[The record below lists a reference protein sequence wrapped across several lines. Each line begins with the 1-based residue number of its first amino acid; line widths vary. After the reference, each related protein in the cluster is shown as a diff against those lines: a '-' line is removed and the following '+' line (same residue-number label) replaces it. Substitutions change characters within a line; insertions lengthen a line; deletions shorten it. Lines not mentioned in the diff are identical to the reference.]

1 MEDFFIVT
9 KKTGLFD
16 VDVLLD
22 LENTFSQKKKKVSH
36 NSITVEQALSIVMKQ
51 MQINNYRSRTIKDY
65 QLYFTNFATSQNITY
80 VDEIDAD
87 KIYAWLSSMD
97 VGAVTKQNRL
107 KCLKAMLTRFRY
119 NGWIVSEFYKN
130 IVIKVDKKVNKGAN
144 PHDLA
149 ILISLIDTTRFIG
162 FRDVVAILT
171 LYKTGIRSTTLSYL
185 EERHIDFDNLM
196 LNLDANI
203 MKGRTF
209 LKLPID
215 EMLAEYFKKLIEMNR
230 KIRKRYKEDNNYIF
244 ITQKGKCIKQD
255 ETSNAI
261 TKQLYKY
268 GQKYG
273 LKHINAH
280 AIRKAYAKR
289 LLEQGA
295 SVALISKALG
305 HADLEV
311 TTRYLNL
318 DVNEVAENL
327 RDYL

>member
-1 MEDFFIVT
+1 MT

-22 LENTFSQKKKKVSH
+22 LNNTFTPTKKKVNH
-36 NSITVEQALSIVMKQ
+36 DSITVEQALNIVIRQ

-65 QLYFTNFATSQNITY
+65 QLHFTNFVTTQNITN
-80 VDEIDAD
+80 VSEIDAD
-87 KIYAWLSSMD
+87 KIYSWLESMN
-97 VGAVTKQNRL
+97 VSAVTKQNRL
-107 KCLKAMLTRFRY
+107 KCLKATLTRFKH
-119 NGWIVSEFYKN
+119 NGWIVSEFYKT
-130 IVIKVDKKVNKGAN
+130 IVVRVDKKVNKGAN

-196 LNLDANI
+196 LNLDADI
-203 MKGRTF
+203 MKGRTI

-215 EMLAEYFKKLIEMNR
+215 EMLASYFKQLIEMNK
-230 KIRKRYKEDNNYIF
+230 KIRKRYKENNNYIF

-280 AIRKAYAKR
+280 AIRKAFAKR

-311 TTRYLNL
+311 TTRYLDL

-327 RDYL
+327 RDFL